1 MSDTVIEAQGL
12 TRYYG
17 RKKVVDSLDLRV
29 ERGTVYGF
37 LGRNGS
43 GKTTTIK
50 MLLGMLHPTRGT
62 GRLLGCDSAALTPE
76 VKAKVGYLAE
86 GHPLY
91 GWMRIREHAEFMR
104 AYYPTWDQEWL
115 NGTLDRYGLD
125 PSQRIRTLSRGQRAQ
140 VALALCLAP
149 QPELLILDDP
159 TLGLDPVVRLD
170 VLESVIDTI
179 QRENRTILFSSHNL
193 ADVERLADRIG
204 ILEGG
209 ILRADCAVDTF
220 KAKVRRIRGVFPD
233 GQPLDDLAIPGLL
246 RVRRRDEEAIITLA
260 QYEEQRLDQLRALG
274 AEEAEV
280 MGASLEELFVDY
292 TTPLSG
298 RN

>member
-1 MSDTVIEAQGL
+1 MSDTVIEAHGL
-12 TRYYG
+12 TRYFG
-17 RKKVVDSLDLRV
+17 RNKVVDSLDLHV

-43 GKTTTIK
+43 GKTTTIR

-62 GRLLGCDSAALTPE
+62 SSLLSCNSGSLTPE

-91 GWMRIREHAEFMR
+91 TWMKIREHAEFMR
-104 AYYPTWDQEWL
+104 SYYPTWDQEWL
-115 NGTLDRYGLD
+115 NETLERYRLD

-209 ILRADCAVDTF
+209 VLRADCRVDSF
-220 KAKVRRIRGVFPD
+220 KAKVRRIRCVFPD
-233 GQPLDDLAIPGLL
+233 GQPLDDLAVPGLL
-246 RVRRRDEEAIITLA
+246 RIRRRGGEVIITLA

-274 AEEAEV
+274 AHEAEV
-280 MGASLEELFVDY
+280 MDASLEELFVDY